1 MTAPISSGR
10 EAQVWRKP
18 SGEGVFRGQSSRHP
32 AKGIAASF
40 TSSRIREKGMG
51 TDRDR
56 AWRACRS
63 IKEEASP

>member
-1 MTAPISSGR
+1 MEEAVGGR
-10 EAQVWRKP
+10 SVQGAILTD
-18 SGEGVFRGQSSRHP
+18 P
-32 AKGIAASF
+32 AKGTAASF

-56 AWRACRS
+56 AWRACRA

>member
-1 MTAPISSGR
+1 MTAPISAGR

-18 SGEGVFRGQSSRHP
+18 SGEGRFSGQSSPHP

-56 AWRACRS
+56 A
-63 IKEEASP
+63 